1 MVSAKWQFVMLA
13 AWLLAITR
21 QWVETNHKEKNRKR
35 VIGLRGVPDALTY
48 VYLSQYYVLNGNTS
62 WVYGEF
68 YPKQLIFLQL
78 NRIEQIFAHWL
89 IIYRNVN
96 NW

>member
-35 VIGLRGVPDALTY
+35 VIGLRGLPDAL
-48 VYLSQYYVLNGNTS
+48 LAQYYVLNKNPS

-68 YPKQLIFLQL
+68 NIKNHFILFLQL